1 MLYSFW
7 QEVYILIS
15 GRIQTIM
22 KVAINK
28 NVSGKQICWVT
39 EYYTVFGILLDRF
52 RVIKRF
58 IT

>member
-28 NVSGKQICWVT
+28 NVCGKQIYWVT